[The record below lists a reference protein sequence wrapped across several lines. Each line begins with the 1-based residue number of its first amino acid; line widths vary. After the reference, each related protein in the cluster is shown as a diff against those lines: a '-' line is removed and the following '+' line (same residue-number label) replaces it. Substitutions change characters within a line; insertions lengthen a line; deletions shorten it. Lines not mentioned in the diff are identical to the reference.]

1 MASVFLKDLEADA
14 AKVLNFFNKAQS
26 KTVSAGPGVVA
37 GLGTVLGAVSK
48 AVADGSAAAGSGG
61 VNIALD
67 AETLADVKQVWPDI
81 QAFVADLGI
90 KL

>member
-14 AKVLNFFNKAQS
+14 AKVLNFFTQAQNKTA
-26 KTVSAGPGVVA
+26 SAGPSVVA

-48 AVADGSAAAGSGG
+48 AIEDGSSAAGSGG
-61 VNIALD
+61 INIALD
-67 AETLADVKQVWPDI
+67 TETIADVKQVWPAI
-81 QAFVADLGI
+81 KAFVADLGI